1 MAYCEELR
9 MERQCKATRKD
20 GKPCRGYAVWG
31 GVKCV
36 FHGGQ
41 PEPGEPGQHRR
52 PNCHCGTNGEG
63 GGYLFPHKLGGG
75 RYCVYSL
82 RWVKPTYTIGP
93 SQHSFPRL
101 WGYEKVL
108 ARLIENRWRGQL
120 LPN

>member
-41 PEPGEPGQHRR
+41 PEP
-52 PNCHCGTNGEG
+52 
-63 GGYLFPHKLGGG
+63 
-75 RYCVYSL
+75 VSL
-82 RWVKPTYTIGP
+82 ASTGDPIVTAGPT
-93 SQHSFPRL
+93 
-101 WGYEKVL
+101 EKVADTCSHTSWGAADTVL
-108 ARLIENRWRGQL
+108 FAAVGETHLHNRAQ
-120 LPN
+120 PT

>member
-41 PEPGEPGQHRR
+41 PEPGRLASTGDRIVTAGSAAKVAATVPTQA
-52 PNCHCGTNGEG
+52 G
-63 GGYLFPHKLGGG
+63 GWPLV
-75 RYCVYSL
+75 C
-82 RWVKPTYTIGP
+82 
-93 SQHSFPRL
+93 
-101 WGYEKVL
+101 VL
-108 ARLIENRWRGQL
+108 AEVGETDLQIGSE
-120 LPN
+120 PT